1 MASQITGTFDC
12 LLNRLFRRI
21 SKKASKFRVTGF
33 CEGNP
38 SVTGGFP
45 SQRASNAEHV
55 SIWWRY
61 HTITCSSCCRSL
73 PNCIWH
79 SINLTA
85 TKWHRNVFAILVTIY
100 LKPIS
105 LAKIL
110 TRTNEQESSL
120 NVHEGRHFFNWPE
133 KNPIR
138 FVVSR
143 VPTRRSDA

>member
-1 MASQITGTFDC
+1 MISDAKTSRCGSKILMWPLQWRDGVSDHWH
-12 LLNRLFRRI
+12 LRLF
-21 SKKASKFRVTGF
+21 
-33 CEGNP
+33 
-38 SVTGGFP
+38 
-45 SQRASNAEHV
+45 AEPFVQAHIKESIKV
-55 SIWWRY
+55 SRHWLSIWWRY